1 MSKERAVA
9 KKRVAVVGAGPGGLT
24 AAMILASKGYAVDV
38 YEKRAAV
45 GGRNAALKLGDYT
58 FDTGPT
64 FLMMRF
70 ILEEVFELCGRKV
83 DDYLDI
89 RSLDPLYRLIFGP
102 GRELLP
108 TRDRERMR
116 EQIDRLFP
124 GNWKGY
130 ERFMA
135 YEARKFDR
143 LAPCLRVPYGN
154 LTSFLSPNLLKALP
168 YLDAHKSLIQHLG
181 SFFDAEELKL
191 AFTFQAKYLGM
202 SPWQCPG
209 LFSMIAYIEHS
220 GGIHHPIGGLNRIS
234 HAMAKVVEEEG
245 GKIHLGAPVK
255 RIDVRGGR
263 AVGVVL
269 ESGEAMA
276 ADHVVLNADF
286 GHAMHHLVEREHLRK
301 WTPEALDKKGISCS
315 IFMLYLG
322 VSRTYDLPH
331 HNIFFAGDYREN
343 IREIAERLTLP
354 LDPSFYVQNA
364 CATDPTLAPKG
375 KSTIYVLVPVPNNRG
390 HVDWPREQA
399 AYRDRIVRLLETRAG
414 LTDISRHIEVE
425 HVVTPRDWED
435 DYSVYRGAVFNLAH
449 NIDQMLYFRPHNE
462 FEDVAG
468 CYLVG
473 GGTHPGSGLPTIYE
487 SGRISAGL
495 ILKRDAWYL

>member
-1 MSKERAVA
+1 VA
-9 KKRVAVVGAGPGGLT
+9 KKRVVVIGAGPGGLT

-38 YEKRAAV
+38 YEKNAAV

-83 DDYLDI
+83 EDYLDI

-102 GRELLP
+102 GCELLP

-116 EQIDRLFP
+116 EQIERLFP
-124 GNWKGY
+124 GNFKGY
-130 ERFMA
+130 ERYLE
-135 YEARKFDR
+135 YEARKYAR
-143 LAPCLRVPYGN
+143 LEPCLRVPYST
-154 LTSFLSPNLLKALP
+154 LSSFLSPNLLKAVP
-168 YLDAHKSLIQHLG
+168 YLDVPKSLMQHLG
-181 SFFDAEELKL
+181 SYFDDERLKIS
-191 AFTFQAKYLGM
+191 FTFQAKYLGM
-202 SPWQCPG
+202 SPWDCPA
-209 LFSMIAYIEHS
+209 LFSMIAYVEHS

-245 GKIHLGAPVK
+245 GRIHLGAPVK
-255 RIDVRGGR
+255 RIDVRDGK

-269 ESGEAMA
+269 ESGDAVG

-286 GHAMHHLVEREHLRK
+286 GHAMNHLVPREHLRR
-301 WTPEALDKKGISCS
+301 WTPAALEKKGLSCS
-315 IFMLYLG
+315 IYMLYLG
-322 VSRTYDLPH
+322 VNRTYDIPH
-331 HNIFFAGDYREN
+331 HNIFFAPDYREN
-343 IREIAERLTLP
+343 IREIAEKLTLP
-354 LDPSFYVQNA
+354 QDPSFYVQNA
-364 CATDPTLAPKG
+364 CVTDPTLAPKG

-390 HVDWPREQA
+390 HIDWAREEP
-399 AYRDRIVRLLETRAG
+399 AYRRLVMRLLENRAG
-414 LTDISRHIEVE
+414 LTDISKHVEVE
-425 HVVTPRDWED
+425 HVVTPQGWED
-435 DYSVYRGAVFNLAH
+435 DYAVYRGAVFNLAH
-449 NIDQMLYFRPHNE
+449 SMDQMLYFRPHNH
-462 FEDVAG
+462 FEDVDN